1 MCAANSC
8 ALITKRK
15 DGSVEVSVVKH
26 ETRTETELFAEGIL
40 GNIQN
45 WTLYPHSGCSSLLI
59 STCRQKHVEAK
70 LAISAASCTLFFTV
84 IISTNRLILNICMCL
99 LIQLKSCG
107 TCGPI
112 SGLIFLWV
120 STLISYTCTLREC
133 LCLMP
138 QAAVDE
144 TVGIFWAAMRMG
156 RYVGTEFESFSLIF
170 LSKASALQTE
180 KKR

>member
-45 WTLYPHSGCSSLLI
+45 WTLYPHSGCSLLLI

-70 LAISAASCTLFFTV
+70 LAISAASCTLFFHCDHLNKQADFKHLHV
-84 IISTNRLILNICMCL
+84 FVDSAEIMWNLWTNQRIDFSVGVHPDL
-99 LIQLKSCG
+99 LHMHTAGVSLPDATGCRGRDCWYLLSSDEN
-107 TCGPI
+107 GPI
-112 SGLIFLWV
+112 
-120 STLISYTCTLREC
+120 C
-133 LCLMP
+133 LDRIWIL
-138 QAAVDE
+138 
-144 TVGIFWAAMRMG
+144 
-156 RYVGTEFESFSLIF
+156 
-170 LSKASALQTE
+170 
-180 KKR
+180 